1 MLDAM
6 KIDVQKIAKS
16 RISELNFDNL
26 LFGKNFSDHMFVAD
40 YKDGKW
46 GNLKILPFQ
55 HISLSPGNSA
65 LHYGQSIFEGLKAY
79 KNNKG
84 EALIFRPLENLK
96 RMNKSAERMCMAQL
110 TEEVFMSGL
119 KELITLDKQWIS
131 DRPGYSLY
139 IRPLMFATDEFLG
152 VRPSETYKFIIMTG
166 PAAAYYSEPVKVKV
180 ETYYSRSMV
189 GGTGFAKTAGNYA
202 GSLYPAKLAANE
214 GYHQLLWTDAK
225 EHKYFEESGTM
236 NVMFLVGDT
245 LITPPAADTIL
256 KGITR
261 DSVLT
266 LVRDWGIKLEERRVS
281 VEEIIK
287 AIDNGSLREAF
298 GVGTAAT
305 ITHIAAIGFN
315 GKDYV
320 LPDIKTRELSGKIL
334 KSLDEL
340 KTGKSEDKFN
350 WIYKV

>member
-1 MLDAM
+1 MVDSL
-6 KIDVQKIAKS
+6 KIDIQRVAKS
-16 RISELNFDNL
+16 KISDVNFESL

-46 GNLKILPFQ
+46 TNLKITPFEPLT
-55 HISLSPGNSA
+55 LSPGNSA

-79 KNNKG
+79 INDKG
-84 EALIFRPLENLK
+84 EALVFRPLENFK

-110 TEEVFMSGL
+110 TEDVFMSGL
-119 KELITLDKQWIS
+119 TELIALDKQWIHPK
-131 DRPGYSLY
+131 PGYSLY

-180 ETYYSRSMV
+180 ETYYSRSME

-202 GSLYPAKLAANE
+202 GSLYPAKLAYSE

-236 NVMFLVGDT
+236 NVMFVVGDT
-245 LITPPAADTIL
+245 IITPPAADTIL

-266 LVRDWGIKLEERRVS
+266 LLRDWGLKVEERKVS
-281 VEEIIK
+281 VAEIME
-287 AIDNGSLREAF
+287 AIQKGTLKEAF

-305 ITHIAAIGFN
+305 ITHIATIGYG
-315 GKDYV
+315 GKDYN
-320 LPDIKTRELSGKIL
+320 LPDVKTRELSVRIL
-334 KSLDEL
+334 KALDDI

-350 WIYKV
+350 WIYKI